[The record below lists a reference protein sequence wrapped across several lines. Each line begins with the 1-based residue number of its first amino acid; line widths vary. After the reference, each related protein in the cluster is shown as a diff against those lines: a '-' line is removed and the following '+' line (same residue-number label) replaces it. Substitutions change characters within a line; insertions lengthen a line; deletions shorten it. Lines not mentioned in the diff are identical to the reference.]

1 MIQISHVWLCGLRDM
16 RRAIQM
22 IAPHAS
28 AMTSG
33 ITAEVAKVCDALTPL
48 DPFLDAGSCKRV
60 RRMEKEYNGNELCG
74 G

>member
-22 IAPHAS
+22 IPPPAS

-33 ITAEVAKVCDALTPL
+33 IIAKVAKVCDTLKPL
-48 DPFLDAGSCKRV
+48 DPFLDGRSHKRV
-60 RRMEKEYNGNELCG
+60 RRMEKECNGNELCG